1 MLIKRRRGWEMRE
14 ADATPESVYLDRRT
28 LLKSAGFG
36 IMAAAGAG
44 FAAGEAAAQGVEADP
59 SAALYPAK
67 QNMRYRLDRP
77 VPAEKEA
84 TTYNNFY
91 EFGSHKGISGAA
103 QALKLRPW
111 TVSFEGMVEKPMT
124 VDFDTLVKQMPL
136 EERVY
141 RFRCVEA
148 WAMAVPWTG
157 FPMKAMVDF
166 ARPLSS
172 ARYVVFQTFMDPK
185 IASGQRQSWYPWP
198 YTDGLTIEEATNELA
213 FMATGL
219 YGKPMPKQNGAPI
232 RFITPWKYGFKQVKS
247 VVRVEFTD
255 KRPVGYWE
263 KLQAS
268 EYGFWANV
276 NPKVSHPRWSQ
287 ATERMLGTDERV
299 PTLLYNGYEEYVADL
314 YKGME
319 KERLFA

>member
-44 FAAGEAAAQGVEADP
+44 LAAVEAAAQGVEADP

-77 VPAEKEA
+77 VTAEKEA

-172 ARYVVFQTFMDPK
+172 AKYVVFQTFMDPK

>member
-44 FAAGEAAAQGVEADP
+44 LAVGEAAAQGVEADP

-77 VPAEKEA
+77 VTAEKEA

-148 WAMAVPWTG
+148 WSMAVPWTG

-299 PTLLYNGYEEYVADL
+299 PTLLDTGYEEYVADL